1 MVRSII
7 VVLSDL
13 HLGTVF
19 VFFIY
24 GLSFFTMGVALSLET
39 ARFPLLA
46 NRKALR
52 LLAIFGILHGIHE
65 WMEIILLQGV
75 WLGLPFPS
83 EISWLRV
90 SLLTISF
97 IPLVA
102 FALQSLQPLGHPTRL
117 LIYWIIGMLVGFF
130 SLVAFNYRIDP
141 QHIIGHADALARYLL
156 AVPGGIL
163 AGIAFYKRSRQ
174 VHLEITHHLASRFHW
189 VANGMIVYSA
199 SQIFVEATD
208 MFPAN
213 TLNADLFM
221 KFTGFPIQIV
231 RASMAVIITIN
242 LVLAI
247 HAIERHRE
255 HQLISAQQA
264 RVKALE
270 LVQQELVE
278 RESLRRELLRHIVIA
293 QEEERARIARE
304 LHDETAQVL
313 TAFSLNLAALRNILT
328 ENGDSTRLFNQ
339 LQDLNHQMSE
349 GVYRLVHDLRPAQ
362 LDDLGLV
369 PTLQYLVDESK
380 SSLGLEIDL
389 KIKGPK
395 QRLDPLIETVIF
407 RVVQEA
413 LSNVSR
419 HAQTSQ
425 CSLEL
430 IFASQNVI
438 LRVSDAGI
446 GFDLHETLSP
456 PRGWGL
462 AGMRE
467 RTESLNGEFSIR
479 SNPGQGTT
487 VEVIIPLFNK
497 PSSESHSNQGLIN
510 EKDLQGVIHE
520 NHPFNA
526 SR

>member
-1 MVRSII
+1 MA
-7 VVLSDL
+7 LSSL
-13 HLGTVF
+13 HLGIVF

-39 ARFPLLA
+39 GRSPLLT
-46 NRKALR
+46 NRSALR
-52 LLAIFGILHGIHE
+52 LLAVFGILHGVHE

-90 SLLTISF
+90 SLLTVSF

-102 FALQSLQPLGHPTRL
+102 FALHTLQPFRHTPRL
-117 LIYWIIGMLVGFF
+117 AIYLLAGMLAVDFF
-130 SLVAFNYRIDP
+130 LIALNYRIDP
-141 QHIIGHADALARYLL
+141 QHIIQRADALTRYLL

-163 AGIAFYKRSRQ
+163 AGIALYTRSRQ
-174 VHLEITHHLASRFHW
+174 VGLEISQQLAARFRW
-189 VANGMIVYSA
+189 AAIGMAVYGVT
-199 SQIFVEATD
+199 QIFATSTD

-213 TLNADLFM
+213 TLNAELFLV
-221 KFTGFPIQIV
+221 FTGFPIQVV
-231 RASMAVIITIN
+231 RASLAVLVTIN
-242 LVLAI
+242 LILAI
-247 HAIERHRE
+247 QAIERHRE

-270 LVQQELVE
+270 QVQQDLVE

-313 TAFSLNLAALRNILT
+313 TAFTLNLAALRNILPDRVDIT
-328 ENGDSTRLFNQ
+328 NLFTH
-339 LQDLNHQMSE
+339 LQDLSQQMSE

-369 PTLQYLVDESK
+369 ATLQYLVDEGRK
-380 SSLGLEIDL
+380 SLGLEITL
-389 KIKGPK
+389 KLNGAK
-395 QRLDPLIETVIF
+395 QRLDPLVETVVF
-407 RVVQEA
+407 RVAQEA

-419 HAQTSQ
+419 HAQTNQ

-430 IFASQNVI
+430 IFESQTVV
-438 LRVSDAGI
+438 LRVSDAGV
-446 GFDLHETLSP
+446 GFNVRESLSP

-467 RTESLNGEFSIR
+467 RAEALSGDFHIHSA
-479 SNPGQGTT
+479 PGQGTT
-487 VEVIIPLFNK
+487 VEVVIPLLNIQSGDFHPRHNLLRK
-497 PSSESHSNQGLIN
+497 
-510 EKDLQGVIHE
+510 KDRQGVSHE
-520 NHPFNA
+520 NHPFNVG
-526 SR
+526 R